1 MPIYEAASQIA
12 SAVPEGMTAMVERTQ
27 VIEALKHAAGDR
39 ASGVT
44 VNAEGAVGFVLAVDG
59 LDRPTAA
66 RLQADVENAVRAV
79 PGVSGVR
86 AILTAERGA
95 APAEPVRAIRR
106 ILAVASGKGGVG
118 KSTVA
123 ANVAV
128 ALAGRGLRIGLLDA
142 DIYGPSVPTLLGV
155 SGRAGLVDNRL
166 QPMHAH
172 GIATLSMGLMTD
184 PDRAMIWRGP
194 MAASAMTQMVEL
206 ADWGEL
212 DLLVI
217 DLPPGTGD
225 IQLTMAQKIKPD
237 AAIVVSTPQDLAL
250 IDARRAISMFEQVG
264 VPVLGIVENM
274 SVFVCPHC
282 GGRSHIFGTGGA
294 EETAR
299 TLGVPF
305 LGGIPLHAAIREAS
319 DAGQPP
325 ALRDDEQAQP
335 FRAVAAQ
342 VAERLGL
349 VSG

>member
-1 MPIYEAASQIA
+1 
-12 SAVPEGMTAMVERTQ
+12 
-27 VIEALKHAAGDR
+27 
-39 ASGVT
+39 
-44 VNAEGAVGFVLAVDG
+44 
-59 LDRPTAA
+59 
-66 RLQADVENAVRAV
+66 
-79 PGVSGVR
+79 
-86 AILTAERGA
+86 
-95 APAEPVRAIRR
+95 
-106 ILAVASGKGGVG
+106 
-118 KSTVA
+118 
-123 ANVAV
+123 
-128 ALAGRGLRIGLLDA
+128 
-142 DIYGPSVPTLLGV
+142 
-155 SGRAGLVDNRL
+155 
-166 QPMHAH
+166 
-172 GIATLSMGLMTD
+172 
-184 PDRAMIWRGP
+184 
-194 MAASAMTQMVEL
+194 MVEL

-282 GGRSHIFGTGGA
+282 GGRSHIFGAGGA